1 MALAY
6 WVPYTAGT
14 TEPGETESMD
24 YFDYRDG
31 ELWAEQVRVRD
42 LAERFGTPL
51 YVYSTRT
58 LTRHYRAFDSA
69 LQGLDHLT
77 CFSVKANG
85 NVGLLRLMGRLGA
98 GVDIVSGGELHRA
111 LKAGIDPRKIV
122 FSGVGKQEHEIRQA
136 LATDI
141 LMFNVESAQEME
153 RIGRIAAEMS
163 RVARISIRINPDV
176 DPKTHPYIST
186 GLKKNKF
193 GLDILEAT
201 ALYLLAKEMPFL
213 EPVGIDCHIGSQ
225 LTQIGPFAEAL
236 GKLLDFVDQLRQ
248 SGVTIRYF
256 DLGGGLGIT
265 YNDEEPPLP
274 EELGRII
281 AKSLAGK
288 PMTVILEP
296 GRAIAGN
303 AGILVTRVLYN
314 KRTPV
319 KKFVIVDAAMNDL
332 VRPSFYGAYHRIG
345 EVSPQARQ
353 LEVVDVVGPICESSD
368 FLAQDRALPA
378 LKPGELLA
386 VFSAGAYGFTMSS
399 QYNSRPRAAEVMV
412 DGDQTA
418 LIRRRETYAD
428 LIALE
433 V

>member
-1 MALAY
+1 
-6 WVPYTAGT
+6 
-14 TEPGETESMD
+14 MD

-58 LTRHYRAFDSA
+58 LARHYRAFDSA

-153 RIGRIAAEMS
+153 KIGRIAAEMS

-201 ALYLLAKEMPFL
+201 GLYLLAKEMPFL

-288 PMTVILEP
+288 PLTVILEP

-303 AGILVTRVLYN
+303 AGILVTRVLYT

-353 LEVVDVVGPICESSD
+353 LEVVDVVGPICESAD

>member
-1 MALAY
+1 
-6 WVPYTAGT
+6 
-14 TEPGETESMD
+14 MD

-58 LTRHYRAFDSA
+58 LARHYRAFDSA

-201 ALYLLAKEMPFL
+201 GLYLLAKEMPFL

-265 YNDEEPPLP
+265 YHDEEPPLP
-274 EELGRII
+274 EELGRVI

-288 PMTVILEP
+288 PLTVILEP

-303 AGILVTRVLYN
+303 AGILVTRVLYT
-314 KRTPV
+314 KRTAV

-353 LEVVDVVGPICESSD
+353 LEVVDVVGPICESAD

-418 LIRRRETYAD
+418 LIRRRETYDD

>member
-1 MALAY
+1 
-6 WVPYTAGT
+6 
-14 TEPGETESMD
+14 MD

-69 LQGLDHLT
+69 MQGLDHLT

-163 RVARISIRINPDV
+163 REARISIRINPDV

-201 ALYLLAKEMPFL
+201 GLYLLAKETPFL

-236 GKLLDFVDQLRQ
+236 GKLLDFVDQLQQ

-274 EELGRII
+274 EELGRVI

-288 PMTVILEP
+288 PLTVILEP

-303 AGILVTRVLYN
+303 AGILVTRVLYT
-314 KRTPV
+314 KRTAV

-353 LEVVDVVGPICESSD
+353 LEVVDVVGPICESAD

-378 LKPGELLA
+378 LKPGELVA

-418 LIRRRETYAD
+418 LIRRRETYDD

>member
-1 MALAY
+1 
-6 WVPYTAGT
+6 
-14 TEPGETESMD
+14 MD

-58 LTRHYRAFDSA
+58 LARHYRAFDSA

-201 ALYLLAKEMPFL
+201 GLYLLAKEMPFL

-288 PMTVILEP
+288 PLTVILEP

-303 AGILVTRVLYN
+303 AGILVTRVLYT

-353 LEVVDVVGPICESSD
+353 LEVVDVVGPICESAD

>member
-1 MALAY
+1 
-6 WVPYTAGT
+6 
-14 TEPGETESMD
+14 MD

-51 YVYSTRT
+51 YVYSART
-58 LTRHYRAFDSA
+58 LARHYRAFDSA
-69 LQGLDHLT
+69 MQGLDHLT

-111 LKAGIDPRKIV
+111 LKAGIEPRKIV
-122 FSGVGKQEHEIRQA
+122 FSGVGKQEHEIREA

-153 RIGRIAAEMS
+153 MIGRIAAEMS
-163 RVARISIRINPDV
+163 REARISIRINPDV

-201 ALYLLAKEMPFL
+201 GLYLLAKEMPFL

-274 EELGRII
+274 EELGRVI

-288 PMTVILEP
+288 PLTVILEP

-303 AGILVTRVLYN
+303 AGILVTRVLYT

-378 LKPGELLA
+378 LKPGERLA

-418 LIRRRETYAD
+418 LIRRRETYDD

>member
-1 MALAY
+1 
-6 WVPYTAGT
+6 
-14 TEPGETESMD
+14 MD

-58 LTRHYRAFDSA
+58 LARHYRAFDSA

-201 ALYLLAKEMPFL
+201 GLYLLAKEMPFL

-236 GKLLDFVDQLRQ
+236 GKLVDFVDQLRQ

-288 PMTVILEP
+288 PLTVILEP

-303 AGILVTRVLYN
+303 AGILVTRVLYT

-353 LEVVDVVGPICESSD
+353 LEVVDVVGPICESAD

>member
-1 MALAY
+1 
-6 WVPYTAGT
+6 
-14 TEPGETESMD
+14 MD

-51 YVYSTRT
+51 YVYSART
-58 LTRHYRAFDSA
+58 LARHYRAFDSA
-69 LQGLDHLT
+69 MQGLDHLT

-111 LKAGIDPRKIV
+111 LKAGIEPRKIV
-122 FSGVGKQEHEIRQA
+122 FSGVGKQEHEIREA

-153 RIGRIAAEMS
+153 IIGRIAAEMS
-163 RVARISIRINPDV
+163 REARISIRINPDV

-201 ALYLLAKEMPFL
+201 GLYLLAKEMPFL

-274 EELGRII
+274 EELGRVI
-281 AKSLAGK
+281 AQSLAGK
-288 PMTVILEP
+288 PLTVILEP

-303 AGILVTRVLYN
+303 AGILVTRVLYT

-353 LEVVDVVGPICESSD
+353 LEVVDVVGPICESAD

-378 LKPGELLA
+378 LKPGERLA

-418 LIRRRETYAD
+418 LIRRRETYDD

>member
-1 MALAY
+1 
-6 WVPYTAGT
+6 
-14 TEPGETESMD
+14 MD

-69 LQGLDHLT
+69 MQGLDHLT

-163 RVARISIRINPDV
+163 REARISIRINPDV

-201 ALYLLAKEMPFL
+201 GLYLLAKETPFL

-274 EELGRII
+274 EELGRVI

-288 PMTVILEP
+288 PLTVILEP

-303 AGILVTRVLYN
+303 AGILVTRVLYT
-314 KRTPV
+314 KRTAV

-353 LEVVDVVGPICESSD
+353 LEVVDVVGPICESAD
-368 FLAQDRALPA
+368 FLAQDRALPV
-378 LKPGELLA
+378 LKPGELVA

-418 LIRRRETYAD
+418 LIRRRETYDD

>member
-1 MALAY
+1 
-6 WVPYTAGT
+6 
-14 TEPGETESMD
+14 MD

-51 YVYSTRT
+51 YVYSART
-58 LTRHYRAFDSA
+58 LARHYRAFDSA
-69 LQGLDHLT
+69 MQGLDHLT

-201 ALYLLAKEMPFL
+201 GLYLLAKEMPFL

-418 LIRRRETYAD
+418 LIRRRETYDD

>member
-1 MALAY
+1 
-6 WVPYTAGT
+6 
-14 TEPGETESMD
+14 MD

-58 LTRHYRAFDSA
+58 LARHYRAFDSA

-201 ALYLLAKEMPFL
+201 GLYLLAKETPFL

-288 PMTVILEP
+288 PLTVILEP

-303 AGILVTRVLYN
+303 AGILVTRVLYT

-353 LEVVDVVGPICESSD
+353 LEVVDVVGPICESAD

>member
-1 MALAY
+1 
-6 WVPYTAGT
+6 
-14 TEPGETESMD
+14 MD

-51 YVYSTRT
+51 YVYSART
-58 LTRHYRAFDSA
+58 LARHYRAFDSA
-69 LQGLDHLT
+69 MQGLDHLT

-111 LKAGIDPRKIV
+111 LKAGIEPRKIV
-122 FSGVGKQEHEIRQA
+122 FSGVGKQEHEIREA

-153 RIGRIAAEMS
+153 MIGRIAAEMS
-163 RVARISIRINPDV
+163 REARISIRINPDV

-201 ALYLLAKEMPFL
+201 GLYLLAKEMPFL

-248 SGVTIRYF
+248 SGVAIRYF

-274 EELGRII
+274 EELGRVI

-288 PMTVILEP
+288 PLTVILEP

-303 AGILVTRVLYN
+303 AGILVTRVLYT

-353 LEVVDVVGPICESSD
+353 LEVVDVVGPICESAD

-378 LKPGELLA
+378 LKPGERLA

-418 LIRRRETYAD
+418 LIRRRETYDD